1 MQKKYLAP
9 TLDVT
14 FFSYA
19 EDVMLISAKV
29 DPDVEE
35 GGGGDNFVDF
45 GDLFG
50 GGN

>member
-9 TLDVT
+9 IFDITY
-14 FFSYA
+14 FSYS
-19 EDVMLISAKV
+19 EDVMLISANV

>member
-1 MQKKYLAP
+1 MQKKYFAP
-9 TLDVT
+9 TMSITL
-14 FFSYA
+14 FNLE

-29 DPDVEE
+29 DPGVEE